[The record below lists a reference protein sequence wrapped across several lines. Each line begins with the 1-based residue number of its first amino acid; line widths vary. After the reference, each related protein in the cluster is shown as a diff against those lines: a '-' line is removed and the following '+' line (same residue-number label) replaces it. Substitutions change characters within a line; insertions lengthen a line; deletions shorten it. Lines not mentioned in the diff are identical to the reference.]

1 MSELRF
7 IVGKNIQTLRTTKG
21 LTQQQLAE
29 HLNYSDKTV
38 SKWERGESLPDIVVL
53 KMIADYFQVSL
64 DYIVEETHPV
74 GSNHHSDTKAIY
86 KRNCYIITA
95 SSIFMVVLVA
105 GLLFGILE
113 MLLPGTAYP
122 WLCYAYGIPA
132 AMIVWLVFNSLWFNP
147 RKNYIIVSLLVWSIL
162 MALFCTFLVTGYKI
176 WQVLLVGVPAQAIIY
191 LWSRLRNKDIEGTV
205 A

>member
-7 IVGKNIQTLRTTKG
+7 IVGKNIQTLRITKG

-64 DYIVEETHPV
+64 DYIVEEIHPV
-74 GSNHHSDTKAIY
+74 GSNHHSGTKAIY

-113 MLLPGTAYP
+113 MLLPGTVYP

-176 WQVLLVGVPAQAIIY
+176 WQVLLVGVPAQAIIF

-205 A
+205 T